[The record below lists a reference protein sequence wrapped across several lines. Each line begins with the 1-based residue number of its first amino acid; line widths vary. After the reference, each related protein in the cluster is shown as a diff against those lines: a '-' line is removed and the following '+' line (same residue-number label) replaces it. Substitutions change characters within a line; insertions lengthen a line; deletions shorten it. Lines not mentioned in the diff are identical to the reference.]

1 MTTTHEQLQ
10 LTFGSEFPT
19 ERAPERAASAAK
31 AAVQAL
37 AAVRALADEGRWCD
51 SEAPTGVATERP
63 ILPRPPRTP
72 SV

>member
-1 MTTTHEQLQ
+1 MTVMTTTHEPLQ
-10 LTFGSEFPT
+10 LVFGSEFPT

-31 AAVQAL
+31 AAAQ
-37 AAVRALADEGRWCD
+37 ALADEERWCD

-72 SV
+72 RV